1 MTVYAFSRIPAFNPN
16 TNPASVAKSATGS
29 VYDLG
34 DTGFLTPLNLTLVA
48 TNTVTTTLISD
59 ANGMFPDFTLV
70 DRTQCA
76 FKSGTQVFVLT
87 TTTPI
92 AGPTGPTSTVPGPPG
107 PATTDA
113 SLLAAGTV
121 ADARLPT
128 RLQDTALNSIY
139 APVGEPVAQTKI
151 GQRSFIFHDPIT
163 KANGPINAGDVLD
176 SGQLVVNNVGAT
188 PLSYSGG
195 QMIHAQGS
203 TIGVATAGYLQ
214 TQVTSDRVRRMFAKV
229 AWPANALGSAA
240 FVVPSAQWNQSSGIL
255 PVAGLHST
263 HYGNGI
269 WTCGVWNPSAGQSGH
284 VEAHRL
290 DINSGTAVT
299 LQVTTTTPSSTQTT
313 ASLTISSMT
322 AASLKTALEGLSNV
336 GAGKTTV
343 VGPFA
348 GKYGI
353 VWNSSLGAV
362 TVAVSASSGT
372 PAPTITAYQ
381 GTGGTSGGVTTYASN
396 TTNGRYAT
404 VWDGTLKQ
412 LDVWLFPETAQ
423 GIIFF
428 PDGTNSG
435 YFTDPG
441 INLWTSTYAVH
452 ELFENNTSAIDVP
465 ASYGKISVDNF
476 YARTDT
482 PTLTKPDL
490 VTQVTALAPQTL
502 CDSNNTT
509 GTDISVGGSV
519 PPGTKY
525 IEIVAIGGGAGG
537 GSGCCTTSGTAGNG
551 GGAGGSAGIIREII
565 PASALGATWA
575 GVIGHKGAGG
585 ASVSSTANGN
595 AGTAGTLSKFTTS
608 AASGAVLAAHQ
619 ALAGAGGGGGST
631 GATVGAAGG
640 AGGPFTTPGSASG
653 ANGALGSNGGGITT
667 NLGVPG
673 SGGGGGVTT
682 VPVATNGGT
691 GGSNLVRGYTGGT
704 AGVVGGAAPGVGI
717 DISAIT
723 ITTSV
728 AGVPGPGVGGGAGS
742 ITGAAQ
748 AGAIPLMYGVG
759 GGGGGASLNGSA
771 SGAGGDGI
779 GGYLL
784 VRAHFL

>member
-1 MTVYAFSRIPAFNPN
+1 VTVYAFSRLPAFNPN

-29 VYDLG
+29 VYDIG

-76 FKSGTQVFVLT
+76 FKSGTQVFILT

-92 AGPTGPTSTVPGPPG
+92 AGPTGPASTVPGPPG

-128 RLQDTALNSIY
+128 RLQDTALNATY
-139 APVGEPVAQTKI
+139 ASSSEPLAQTKV
-151 GQRSFIFHDPIT
+151 GQRAQIFHEPIG
-163 KANGPINAGDVLD
+163 KADGAISAGNVLD
-176 SGQLVVNNVGAT
+176 SGQQVVNNVGQN
-188 PLSYSGG
+188 PLRYSGG
-195 QMIHAQGS
+195 QMVHTPGS
-203 TIGVATAGYLQ
+203 TIGSSNAGYLQ
-214 TQVTSDRVRRMFAKV
+214 TQVTSDKVRRMFAKV
-229 AWPANALGSAA
+229 AWPANALGAAA
-240 FVVPSAQWNQSSGIL
+240 FVVPSAQWNQSAGVL
-255 PVAGLHST
+255 PVAGFHST
-263 HYGNGI
+263 HYGNGQ
-269 WTCGVWNPSAGQSGH
+269 WTCGVWNPAAGQAGH

-290 DINSGTAVT
+290 DINSGTSVT
-299 LQVTTTTPSSTQTT
+299 LQVTTTTPSSTQAT
-313 ASLTISSMT
+313 AALSISSMT
-322 AASLKTALEGLSNV
+322 AATLKVALEGLSNV
-336 GAGKTTV
+336 GAGDVTV

-348 GKYGI
+348 GKYGV
-353 VWNSSLGAV
+353 VWASSLGAV
-362 TVAVSASSGT
+362 TMAVSASAGT
-372 PAPTITAYQ
+372 PAPTVTPYQ
-381 GTGGTSGGVTTYASN
+381 GTGGTAGGVTDYADYA
-396 TTNGRYAT
+396 THGRYAT
-404 VWDGTLKQ
+404 VWDGTLKP

-441 INLWTSTYAVH
+441 INLWTSTYAVW
-452 ELFENNTSAIDVP
+452 ELFENNIGAIDTP
-465 ASYGKISVDNF
+465 AAYGKIAADNF
-476 YARTDT
+476 RSHTDT
-482 PTLTKPDL
+482 PSITKPDL
-490 VTQVTALAPQTL
+490 VTQITSLNPQTL
-502 CDSNNTT
+502 QDGTNIT
-509 GTDISVGGSV
+509 GADITVGGSV

-525 IEIVAIGGGAGG
+525 LEVVAIGGSGGG
-537 GSGCCTTSGTAGNG
+537 GSGCCTISGTAGNG

-565 PASALGATWA
+565 PASAIGATWQ
-575 GVIGHKGAGG
+575 GVIGRKGVGG
-585 ASVSSTANGN
+585 ASISATASGN
-595 AGTAGTLSKFTTS
+595 AGTGGTLSKFTTS
-608 AASGAVLAAHQ
+608 SAGGTIMAAYQ
-619 ALAGAGGGGGST
+619 ALAGSGGGGGGT
-631 GATVGAAGG
+631 GATTGAAGG
-640 AGGPFTTPGSASG
+640 AGGPFANPGSASG
-653 ANGALGSNGGGITT
+653 SNGAVGSNGAQITA
-667 NLGVPG
+667 NLGTPG

-682 VPVATNGGT
+682 VPAATNGGA